1 MASIYRWNK
10 NPFQDFLLR
19 SIIYG
24 VDISDKGAKNDIN
37 TAFSY
42 ILGNIL
48 ENRNDVVHLDFE
60 ITKKGDYFKLVGKNA
75 VSAMWLSGIIPY
87 DTQAALTNNVFIVRN
102 KKYVFDNK
110 TKKLTYTII
119 HE

>member
-1 MASIYRWNK
+1 
-10 NPFQDFLLR
+10 
-19 SIIYG
+19 
-24 VDISDKGAKNDIN
+24 
-37 TAFSY
+37 
-42 ILGNIL
+42 
-48 ENRNDVVHLDFE
+48 LDFE

-110 TKKLTYTII
+110 TKKLTHTII